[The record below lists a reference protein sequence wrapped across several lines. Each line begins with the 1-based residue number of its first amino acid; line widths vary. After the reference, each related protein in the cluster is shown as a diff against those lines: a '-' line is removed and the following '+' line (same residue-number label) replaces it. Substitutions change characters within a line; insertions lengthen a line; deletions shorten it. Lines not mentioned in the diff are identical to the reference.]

1 MLKTIVGFLSRAHGL
16 NILSSLVESNQY
28 RILKVYT
35 HSLNPK
41 SQDPKRSIRT
51 DYHLFKEICAK
62 YDIPLVSID
71 SNKEK
76 IQDVPNCDFIVEAS
90 WRYLLLPD
98 ITKKAKIMAFGIHRG
113 KLPEYAGAEP
123 IKQALLQNE
132 NEVILSAHYLDSSI
146 DTGKTITR
154 ISHPVNYDSSFS
166 IDKNIQRLRDEITP
180 LFSIIMFK
188 TFKIIS
194 E

>member
-62 YDIPLVSID
+62 HDIPLVTID

-76 IQDVPNCDFIVEAS
+76 IQDMPNCDFIVEVS
-90 WRYLLLPD
+90 WRYLLLPE

-132 NEVILSAHYLDSSI
+132 NEIVLSVHYLDSLI
-146 DTGKTITR
+146 DTGKTITS
-154 ISHPVNYDSSFS
+154 ISHPVNYNSSFS
-166 IDKNIQRLRDEITP
+166 MDENIQRLRDEITP
-180 LFSIIMFK
+180 LFSKIMFK

>member
-62 YDIPLVSID
+62 HDIPLVTID

-76 IQDVPNCDFIVEAS
+76 IQDMPNCDFIVEVS
-90 WRYLLLPD
+90 WRYLLLPE

-132 NEVILSAHYLDSSI
+132 NEIVLSVHYLDSLI
-146 DTGKTITR
+146 DTGKTITS
-154 ISHPVNYDSSFS
+154 ISHPINYNSSFS
-166 IDKNIQRLRDEITP
+166 MDENIQRLRDEITP
-180 LFSIIMFK
+180 LFSKIMFK

>member
-1 MLKTIVGFLSRAHGL
+1 MKTIVAFLSRAHGL
-16 NILSSLVESNQY
+16 NVLSSLIESKDHK
-28 RILKVYT
+28 ILKVYT

-41 SQDPKRSIRT
+41 SQDPKRSLRI

-62 YDIPLVSID
+62 YDIPLVAID
-71 SNKEK
+71 SKKEK
-76 IQDVPNCDFIVEAS
+76 IQDVPYCDFIVEVS
-90 WRYLLLPD
+90 WRYLLLPE
-98 ITKKAKIMAFGIHRG
+98 IIKKSKNIAFGIHRG

-132 NEVILSAHYLDSSI
+132 KEIFLSAHSLDSSI
-146 DTGKTITR
+146 DTGKTITK
-154 ISHPVNYDSSFS
+154 ISYPVNYDSSFNM
-166 IDKNIQRLRDEITP
+166 DENIQRLRDEIIP
-180 LFSIIMFK
+180 LFSEIMFN